1 MVAALPYHTCGLSK
15 KGVKMAATRYENNPF
30 LENMIVPRKGRQ
42 VRLSRLG
49 KDDNVL
55 VNQSTGEV
63 LGTHLTTYKAV
74 DGEQFVKLFTANIG
88 LTFDL
93 TSAGIKAFSVLMWAV
108 QKQALTKD
116 EVMLDGV
123 TLERFLRDQDG
134 KRTLSL
140 TTFRRGLAELTGA
153 QIIAK
158 TFRPGVYFINPNFV
172 FNGDRIAFTTVIER
186 EHSKRHCDQNIA
198 YHFEEKKS

>member
-1 MVAALPYHTCGLSK
+1 MVAIRHET
-15 KGVKMAATRYENNPF
+15 NPF
-30 LENMIVPRKGRQ
+30 LENMVVPRKGRQ

-55 VNQSTGEV
+55 VNQKTGEV
-63 LGTHLTTYKAV
+63 LGTHVTTYKAV

-88 LTFDL
+88 LAFDL
-93 TSAGIKAFSVLMWAV
+93 TSAGIKAFTLLMWTV
-108 QKQALTKD
+108 QNNALAKD
-116 EVMLDGV
+116 EVMLDAV

-134 KRTLSL
+134 KKQLSL

-158 TFRPGVYFINPNFV
+158 TVRHGIYFINPNFV
-172 FNGDRIAFTTVIER
+172 FNGDRIAFTTVIE
-186 EHSKRHCDQNIA
+186 SKKRGRDQNTIDLFDGKNDA
-198 YHFEEKKS
+198 EKDTA

>member
-1 MVAALPYHTCGLSK
+1 MIVERHET
-15 KGVKMAATRYENNPF
+15 NPF
-30 LENMIVPRKGRQ
+30 LENMIVPVKGRQ

-55 VNQSTGEV
+55 VNQRTGEV
-63 LGTHLTTYKAV
+63 LGTHVTTYKPV

-88 LTFDL
+88 LAFDL
-93 TSAGIKAFSVLMWAV
+93 TSAGIKAFAVLMWAV
-108 QKQALTKD
+108 QSNALAKD
-116 EVMLDGV
+116 EVILDGV

-134 KRTLSL
+134 KKQLSL
-140 TTFRRGLAELTGA
+140 TTFRRGLAELTRA

-158 TFRPGVYFINPNFV
+158 TTRKASYFINPNFV

-186 EHSKRHCDQNIA
+186 KKRARDQNA
-198 YHFEEKKS
+198 VDLFDGKTDAERETA

>member
-1 MVAALPYHTCGLSK
+1 MVAIRHEK
-15 KGVKMAATRYENNPF
+15 NPF
-30 LENMIVPRKGRQ
+30 LENMIVPVKGRQ

-55 VNQSTGEV
+55 VNQKTGEI
-63 LGTHLTTYKAV
+63 LGTHVTTYKPV

-88 LTFDL
+88 LAFDL
-93 TSAGIKAFSVLMWAV
+93 TSAGIKVLTVLVWTV
-108 QKQALTKD
+108 QNTALARD

-134 KRTLSL
+134 KKNLGL
-140 TTFRRGLAELTGA
+140 TTFRRGLAELTSA

-158 TFRPGVYFINPNFV
+158 TVRAGVYFINPNFV
-172 FNGDRIAFTTVIER
+172 FNGDRIAFTTVIQRKNKAKEDRDPKTIDMFDGLTDAER
-186 EHSKRHCDQNIA
+186 GSDQG
-198 YHFEEKKS
+198 S

>member
-1 MVAALPYHTCGLSK
+1 MIVERHET
-15 KGVKMAATRYENNPF
+15 NPF
-30 LENMIVPRKGRQ
+30 LENMIVPVKGRQ

-55 VNQSTGEV
+55 VNQRTGEV
-63 LGTHLTTYKAV
+63 LGTHVTTYKPV

-88 LTFDL
+88 LAFDL
-93 TSAGIKAFSVLMWAV
+93 TSAGIKAFAVLMWAV
-108 QKQALTKD
+108 QSNALAKD
-116 EVMLDGV
+116 EVILDGV

-134 KRTLSL
+134 KKQLSL
-140 TTFRRGLAELTGA
+140 TTFRRGLAELTRA

-158 TFRPGVYFINPNFV
+158 TTRKASYFINPNFV

-186 EHSKRHCDQNIA
+186 KKRGRDQNA
-198 YHFEEKKS
+198 VDLFDGKTDAERETA